1 MSTSLAN
8 PPPDP
13 SSLSN
18 DVLQLS
24 VTLDTKN
31 YLSPGDLKSVQL
43 FRRAANYIAA
53 GILLSKKLN
62 VTCVLID

>member
-1 MSTSLAN
+1 MSTTLAN

-31 YLSPGDLKSVQL
+31 YLSTGDLKSIQL
-43 FRRAANYIAA
+43 FRRAANYISA
-53 GILLSKKLN
+53 GI
-62 VTCVLID
+62 VL

>member
-13 SSLSN
+13 SSLSD

-31 YLSPGDLKSVQL
+31 YLSPGDLKSIQL
-43 FRRAANYIAA
+43 FRRAANYISA
-53 GILLSKKLN
+53 GIVLSRKSS
-62 VTCVLID
+62 VTSMLIH